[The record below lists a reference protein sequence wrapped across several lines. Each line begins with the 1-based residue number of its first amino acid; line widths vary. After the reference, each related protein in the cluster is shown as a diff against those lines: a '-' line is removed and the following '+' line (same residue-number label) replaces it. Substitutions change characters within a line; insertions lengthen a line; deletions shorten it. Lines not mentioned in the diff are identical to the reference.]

1 MNATAAKTETETVTC
16 PKCFGGR
23 SFAVWSHYAGGMCF
37 RCNGAGVV
45 DASTPTAST
54 DSTDAVKAANVAS
67 AERQNAWLAGL
78 STDPKVVVAAFRSV
92 GAAKLMAIR
101 NACANINVRER
112 DADREDRTPG
122 ARMAYWAASTV
133 LGAWPSGRAYS
144 ADWIDAA

>member
-1 MNATAAKTETETVTC
+1 MNATAAKTETVTC

-23 SFAVWSHYAGGMCF
+23 TFAVWSHYAGGLCF

-45 DASTPTAST
+45 DASAQTAST

-78 STDPKVVVAAFRSV
+78 STDPKVVVAAFHNI
-92 GAAKLMAIR
+92 GPAKLMAIR

-133 LGAWPSGRAYS
+133 IGAWPFGCAYS

>member
-1 MNATAAKTETETVTC
+1 MNATATKTETAPC

-23 SFAVWSHYAGGMCF
+23 TFAVWSHYAGGLCF

-45 DASTPTAST
+45 DAATLPAST
-54 DSTDAVKAANVAS
+54 DSTDEVKAANLAS

-78 STDPKVVVAAFRSV
+78 SSDPKVVVAAFRNIGPS
-92 GAAKLMAIR
+92 KLMAIR
-101 NACANINVRER
+101 NACADINLRER

-122 ARMAYWAASTV
+122 ARMAYWAVSTV
-133 LGAWPSGRAYS
+133 IGAWPFGCAYS